1 MQHHDA
7 ITGTEKE
14 HVARDYSR
22 ILEAG
27 IQDCLKVSEK
37 AIKYYTFVFTN
48 FILLY
53 EYVPIIFLKLDDVS

>member
-1 MQHHDA
+1 MWKLLIDGKFNDIILYLKIVGVMQHHDA

-27 IQDCLKVSEK
+27 IQDCLKTSEK
-37 AIKYYTFVFTN
+37 A
-48 FILLY
+48 
-53 EYVPIIFLKLDDVS
+53 LK